1 MIKRWS
7 TFNENSD
14 EPKFDSKFVRSKL
27 SDKLME
33 VREVFMDFEDMGI
46 VSYTAVVSGW
56 EASGYSSFDPKR
68 GDFERFLDYIT
79 PTLSLGLTKDDNLGG
94 PGLDQKYRLLGRK
107 TSKVSDKNICIIVDI
122 KLPGE
127 SNEFGSTVIGNEGIK
142 LFDDMLTAN
151 SRLIDGEYDVKMDLN
166 SNHSQ
171 YKPVKFLIYF
181 NI

>member
-7 TFNENSD
+7 TFNENTSNSK
-14 EPKFDSKFVRSKL
+14 EIISSKFL
-27 SDKLME
+27 E
-33 VREVFMDFEDMGI
+33 VREVFLDFEDMGI
-46 VSYTAVVSGW
+46 ISYSMVSSDFERGGRAHHR
-56 EASGYSSFDPKR
+56 SGYISFDPKV
-68 GDFERFLDYIT
+68 GDINRFLDFQL
-79 PTLSLGLTKDDNLGG
+79 PTLTV
-94 PGLDQKYRLLGRK
+94 
-107 TSKVSDKNICIIVDI
+107 TSKKLEKVCIIVDI

-151 SRLIDGEYDVKMDLN
+151 SRLIESGYDVKMDLN
-166 SNHSQ
+166 ASHGQ

>member
-14 EPKFDSKFVRSKL
+14 GAKEVISSKFL
-27 SDKLME
+27 E
-33 VREVFMDFEDMGI
+33 VREVFLDFEDMGI
-46 VSYTAVVSGW
+46 ISYSMVSPGF
-56 EASGYSSFDPKR
+56 ERGGYISFDPKV
-68 GDFERFLDYIT
+68 GDINRFLGFLL
-79 PTLSLGLTKDDNLGG
+79 PTLAV
-94 PGLDQKYRLLGRK
+94 
-107 TSKVSDKNICIIVDI
+107 TSKKLEKVCIIVDI

-127 SNEFGSTVIGNEGIK
+127 STEFGSTVIGNESIR

-151 SRLIDGEYDVKMDLN
+151 SRLIEAGYDVKLDLN
-166 SNHSQ
+166 ASHGQ

>member
-14 EPKFDSKFVRSKL
+14 NSKEVISSKFL
-27 SDKLME
+27 E
-33 VREVFMDFEDMGI
+33 VREVFLEFEDMGI
-46 VSYTAVVSGW
+46 ISYSMVPSSFERGGRAHHRR
-56 EASGYSSFDPKR
+56 GYISFDPKV
-68 GDFERFLDYIT
+68 GDINRFLDFQL
-79 PTLSLGLTKDDNLGG
+79 PTLTV
-94 PGLDQKYRLLGRK
+94 
-107 TSKVSDKNICIIVDI
+107 TSKKLEKVCIIVDI

-151 SRLIDGEYDVKMDLN
+151 SRLIESGYDVKMDLN
-166 SNHSQ
+166 ASHGQ

>member
-14 EPKFDSKFVRSKL
+14 NSKEVISSKFH
-27 SDKLME
+27 E
-33 VREVFMDFEDMGI
+33 VREVFLDFEDMGI
-46 VSYTAVVSGW
+46 ISYSIILPGF
-56 EASGYSSFDPKR
+56 ERGGYISFDPKR
-68 GDFERFLDYIT
+68 GDVNRFLDFQL
-79 PTLSLGLTKDDNLGG
+79 PTLRKQTK
-94 PGLDQKYRLLGRK
+94 Y
-107 TSKVSDKNICIIVDI
+107 CIIVDI

-151 SRLIDGEYDVKMDLN
+151 SRLIESGYDVKLDLN
-166 SNHSQ
+166 ASHGQ

>member
-14 EPKFDSKFVRSKL
+14 SAKEIISSKFL
-27 SDKLME
+27 E
-33 VREVFMDFEDMGI
+33 VREVFLDFEDMGI
-46 VSYTAVVSGW
+46 ISYSVVLPGF
-56 EASGYSSFDPKR
+56 ERGGYISFDPKV
-68 GDFERFLDYIT
+68 GDVNRFLNFQL
-79 PTLSLGLTKDDNLGG
+79 PTLRKQTK
-94 PGLDQKYRLLGRK
+94 Y
-107 TSKVSDKNICIIVDI
+107 CIIVDI

-127 SNEFGSTVIGNEGIK
+127 SNEFGSTVIGNESIR

-151 SRLIDGEYDVKMDLN
+151 SRLIESGYDVKLDLN
-166 SNHSQ
+166 ASHGQ